1 MPTVIKGKRVE
12 PTSGAGAGWA
22 AVKVAIA
29 FGAPAAIAA
38 LIGMLIMPPRTV
50 REFISRTTCTVLSS
64 FILGPLLTIWVITW
78 QPGLLAQA
86 VQVAAHTGVAED
98 LHSLMGLF
106 YVMGPCML
114 IAGLPAWWVLGA
126 WVRWAQRMQE
136 QGIPNWVAEMKGK
149 IFGK

>member
-22 AVKVAIA
+22 AVTVAIA

-86 VQVAAHTGVAED
+86 VQVAAHTGAAED

-106 YVMGPCML
+106 YVM
-114 IAGLPAWWVLGA
+114 
-126 WVRWAQRMQE
+126 
-136 QGIPNWVAEMKGK
+136 
-149 IFGK
+149 